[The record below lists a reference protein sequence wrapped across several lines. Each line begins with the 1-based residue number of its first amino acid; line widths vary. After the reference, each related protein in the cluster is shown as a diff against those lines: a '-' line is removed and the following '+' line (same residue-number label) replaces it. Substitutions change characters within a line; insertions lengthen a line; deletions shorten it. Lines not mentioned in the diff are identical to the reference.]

1 MADAVLDRR
10 EEVNGADGTAVN
22 GADVTAAISRLRPK
36 FAIEVCE
43 ELVPCSST
51 AVLYIFNPRT
61 CPICDYAYRIPRC
74 VFRASG
80 SSGPCRRELRTVGGI
95 ISTRSRR

>member
-1 MADAVLDRR
+1 M
-10 EEVNGADGTAVN
+10 NGADGTAVN

-61 CPICDYAYRIPRC
+61 CPICDYVSYTEMRVQALRGR
-74 VFRASG
+74 VGVNS
-80 SSGPCRRELRTVGGI
+80 ELYSVGGI
-95 ISTRSRR
+95 ISKNSAMNINRI